1 MPLSIFRRNFSLQWR
16 SFGRLCVVLQYDID
30 CRPLDIVL
38 GGALYIISTSATLD
52 ADIVLRVWIICPF
65 VREDGL
71 PSIKIA

>member
-38 GGALYIISTSATLD
+38 GWRAVHNLD
-52 ADIVLRVWIICPF
+52 IGDSGRGHCFESLDHLSLRQGGRFTI
-65 VREDGL
+65 D
-71 PSIKIA
+71 